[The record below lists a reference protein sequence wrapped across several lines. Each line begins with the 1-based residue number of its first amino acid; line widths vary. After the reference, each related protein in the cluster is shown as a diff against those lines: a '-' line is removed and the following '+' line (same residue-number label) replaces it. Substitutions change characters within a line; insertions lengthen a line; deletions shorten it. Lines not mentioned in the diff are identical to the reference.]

1 MVELNDWE
9 HELWV
14 NARRNDE
21 NQQFYWIFKRYSWEY
36 DL

>member
-9 HELWV
+9 RELWV

-21 NQQFYWIFKRYSWEY
+21 NQQFHWIFNKIFVGI
-36 DL
+36 